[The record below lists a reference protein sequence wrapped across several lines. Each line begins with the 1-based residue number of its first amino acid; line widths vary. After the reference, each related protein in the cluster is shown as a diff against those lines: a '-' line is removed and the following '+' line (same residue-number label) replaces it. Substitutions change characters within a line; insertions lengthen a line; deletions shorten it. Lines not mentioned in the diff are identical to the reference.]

1 MSKIGIIGGT
11 FNPIHNGHILLAL
24 YCKEQIGLDKIIFIP
39 TYTPPHKI
47 SDNLASEADRLNM
60 CRIAVKKYSNFYVS
74 DIEIKR
80 KGKSYTYETLSE
92 LKAVYKS
99 DTLYFVVGAD
109 MFLTLDKWKNPDII
123 FKNAFIAAVPR
134 NSSDFAQLSDYYKR
148 VLKPLGAKAVILDKP
163 VLTVSSTFIR
173 RNIVFDKNIEP
184 LIDEDVYEYIKQ
196 NDLYKECRE

>member
-1 MSKIGIIGGT
+1 
-11 FNPIHNGHILLAL
+11 
-24 YCKEQIGLDKIIFIP
+24 
-39 TYTPPHKI
+39 
-47 SDNLASEADRLNM
+47 
-60 CRIAVKKYSNFYVS
+60 
-74 DIEIKR
+74 
-80 KGKSYTYETLSE
+80 
-92 LKAVYKS
+92 
-99 DTLYFVVGAD
+99 

-173 RNIVFDKNIEP
+173 RNIDFDKNIEP

-196 NDLYKECRE
+196 NDLYKECREWILKSTSK

>member
-47 SDNLASEADRLNM
+47 SDDLASEADRLNM
-60 CRIAVKKYSNFYVS
+60 CRIAVKKYSDFYVS

-134 NSSDFAQLSDYYKR
+134 NSSDFAQLSDYYER
-148 VLKPLGAKAVILDKP
+148 VLKPLGARAVILDKP

-173 RNIVFDKNIEP
+173 KNIDFDKNIEP

-196 NDLYKECRE
+196 NDLYKERRE

>member
-47 SDNLASEADRLNM
+47 SDDLASEADRLNM
-60 CRIAVKKYSNFYVS
+60 CRIAVKKYSDFYVS

-80 KGKSYTYETLSE
+80 KGKSYTYETLLE
-92 LKAVYKS
+92 LKSVYKS

-134 NSSDFAQLSDYYKR
+134 NSSDFAQLSEYYER
-148 VLKPLGAKAVILDKP
+148 VLKPLGAKAVILDEP

-173 RNIVFDKNIEP
+173 KNIDLHKNIEP

-196 NDLYKECRE
+196 NDLYKECRG